1 MASFVVRFIA
11 LLLQQNKKNYCYILL
26 LHGSLMFFKKK
37 MTRRDLFLLGVPVY
51 IDKQNDFMTRVYN
64 TSNLLYYT
72 CEEAAKAKF
81 KAYSNINNG
90 LKIGIGFESHKK
102 NINDTRAKLSNIS
115 KLILKFKKTLT
126 RFRFKR
132 REIGKKD
139 TLIIPRIVIINA
151 RGILKNSAHRLTQ
164 YENLITMIDDI
175 ALIMI
180 TDLHQ

>member
-1 MASFVVRFIA
+1 MTDKSCMGNMSISYKKTALCVKEESSDGTGFFRSVSFI
-11 LLLQQNKKNYCYILL
+11 
-26 LHGSLMFFKKK
+26 
-37 MTRRDLFLLGVPVY
+37 MTKRDLFILGVPVY
-51 IDKQNDFMTRVYN
+51 IDKPNDLMTRVYN

-72 CEEAAKAKF
+72 CEEAAKAKL

-90 LKIGIGFESHKK
+90 LKIGIGFESSKK
-102 NINDTRAKLSNIS
+102 N
-115 KLILKFKKTLT
+115 TLT
-126 RFRFKR
+126 LFRFKR
-132 REIGKKD
+132 KEIGKKD

-164 YENLITMIDDI
+164 YENLITMFDDI